1 MTVAKIERGSTNV
14 LADLGIENAEQL
26 STKVQL
32 AIAIRKAIQRQRIK
46 QIDLSKRLRIPQ
58 PKVSALMNYILDG
71 FSVDRLMSFLIALDR
86 DVEIR
91 IRRKP
96 KSRKAG
102 RILVTDYG

>member
-1 MTVAKIERGSTNV
+1 MAQIKRGSTNV
-14 LADLGIENAEQL
+14 LADLGIENAERL

-32 AIAIRKAIQRQRIK
+32 AIAIRKSIQRQRIK
-46 QIDLSKRLRIPQ
+46 QIDLAEHLGIPQ
-58 PKVSALMNYILDG
+58 SKVSALMNYNLDG
-71 FSVDRLMSFLIALDR
+71 FSFKRLMNFLIALDH

-102 RILVTDYG
+102 RLSIDC